1 MERIRR
7 MLPVIRRTPSSNS
20 RLRNKLLHCFLL
32 ILVLCFSFSL
42 LRTCVKRS
50 SRLDDFSGGRYAET
64 FKTDNSVLKKELLSL
79 KGLIVG
85 QELRSSGIL
94 ERFHQL
100 HRRYA
105 AIQPAFSG
113 GPHSFPVRSGDLLFS
128 RLYSEWLSAFQ
139 NLLGEVRRPLKGVES
154 LAGEFSDFQ
163 MILQQG
169 IDGFKTDSSSSHLV
183 LKTLNVMFDYA
194 YVMMFSDAPDVS
206 YLESA
211 VRSAE
216 GVIRENRLSSEERRI
231 LAEILK
237 QTLSRSFPRENL
249 IRHSLLRSLRDYE
262 KIRLNGLRL
271 FMGESKPGTSLKESV
286 SGGWGRS
293 FFAALRVWVRD
304 FFYDVDRDQI
314 QTIRMYKTF
323 LKDQVFLSVENFD
336 ARYPEPPFRPIAK
349 REYELFRDELRRHSE
364 ALHGLR
370 NLLAALEPVTVQ
382 TR

>member
-1 MERIRR
+1 
-7 MLPVIRRTPSSNS
+7 MLPVIRRTHSSNS

-32 ILVLCFSFSL
+32 AVVLVFSFSL
-42 LRTCVKRS
+42 LRSCAKRS
-50 SRLDDFSGGRYAET
+50 SRLEDFSGGRYAET

-94 ERFHQL
+94 ARFHEL

-105 AIQPAFSG
+105 ALLPAVSG
-113 GPHSFPVRSGDLLFS
+113 EPHSFPVRSEDHSFS
-128 RLYSEWLSAFQ
+128 RLYPEWLETFR
-139 NLLGEVRRPLKGVES
+139 NLLGEVRRPLKGVEPQ
-154 LAGEFSDFQ
+154 AGEFSDFQ
-163 MILQQG
+163 RILQQG
-169 IDGFKTDSSSSHLV
+169 IDGFKADSSPPLPV

-194 YVMMFSDAPDVS
+194 YVMLFSDAPDVS

-216 GVIRENRLSSEERRI
+216 EVLRENRLSAEERLV

-237 QTLSRSFPRENL
+237 RTLSRSFPRENL

-271 FMGESKPGTSLKESV
+271 FLGEQNPWTSVKDSV
-286 SGGWGRS
+286 SGGRGS
-293 FFAALRVWVRD
+293 SLFAALRVRVRD

-314 QTIRMYKTF
+314 QAIRMYKAF
-323 LKDQVFLSVENFD
+323 LREGASLSSRSFD
-336 ARYPEPPFRPIAK
+336 LHLSNLPGRPMAR
-349 REYELFRDELRRHSE
+349 REYELFRNGMRRYSD
-364 ALHGLR
+364 ALEGLR
-370 NLLAALEPVTVQ
+370 KLLAGLDPGALPREK
-382 TR
+382 RRS